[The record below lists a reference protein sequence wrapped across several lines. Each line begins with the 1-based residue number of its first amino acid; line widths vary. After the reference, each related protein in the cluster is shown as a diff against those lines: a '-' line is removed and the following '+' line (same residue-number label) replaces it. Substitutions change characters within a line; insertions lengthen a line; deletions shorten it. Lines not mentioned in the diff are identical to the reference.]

1 MEIIFLRPRPNNP
14 NRSWENTVH
23 ALRPS
28 FGASVN
34 FSIKV
39 NYLARSMN
47 TGICSAGT
55 TYHNIPIGNFT
66 YRGFK
71 ILLDGFLLRKF
82 LFLPTGV
89 RRTIVF
95 DAKRYAVTTR
105 SGFFRSWHGSG
116 RRSFLCK
123 QAQDN

>member
-14 NRSWENTVH
+14 NRSWEHTVH

-55 TYHNIPIGNFT
+55 TYHNISTGNFT

-71 ILLDGFLLRKF
+71 RLLDGFLLLEF
-82 LFLPTGV
+82 LFLPTGL
-89 RRTIVF
+89 RRNIVF
-95 DAKRYAVTTR
+95 DSQLYAATILR
-105 SGFFRSWHGSG
+105 GFFG
-116 RRSFLCK
+116 F
-123 QAQDN
+123 

>member
-1 MEIIFLRPRPNNP
+1 M
-14 NRSWENTVH
+14 
-23 ALRPS
+23 RPS

-39 NYLARSMN
+39 DYLARSMN

-55 TYHNIPIGNFT
+55 TYHNISICNFT

-71 ILLDGFLLRKF
+71 ILLDGFLLREF
-82 LFLPTGV
+82 LFLPTGI

-95 DAKRYAVTTR
+95 DAQRYAVTIL
-105 SGFFRSWHGSG
+105 SGLFGISHGSG
-116 RRSFLCK
+116 
-123 QAQDN
+123 

>member
-1 MEIIFLRPRPNNP
+1 M
-14 NRSWENTVH
+14 
-23 ALRPS
+23 RPS

-39 NYLARSMN
+39 DYLARSMN

-55 TYHNIPIGNFT
+55 TYHNISIGNFT

-71 ILLDGFLLRKF
+71 ILLDGFLLREF
-82 LFLPTGV
+82 LFLPTGI

-95 DAKRYAVTTR
+95 DAQCYAVTIL
-105 SGFFRSWHGSG
+105 SGLFEISHGSG
-116 RRSFLCK
+116 
-123 QAQDN
+123 